1 MMDFSPTQIWV
12 IIIGMGLGTLA
23 LRFSFLG
30 MIGRRQLP
38 EWVLRHL
45 RYTPVAVLPGLMA
58 PQIFF
63 PAANDGV
70 TDPLRLIAAA
80 VTLAVGYRTHSVLW
94 AIVAGFAT
102 LMALMA
108 LSGR

>member
-1 MMDFSPTQIWV
+1 MEYSQTQIWV
-12 IIIGMGLGTLA
+12 VILGLGLGTLM

-30 MIGRRQLP
+30 LVGRRQMP

-45 RYTPVAVLPGLMA
+45 RYTPVAVIPGLMA

-70 TDPLRLIAAA
+70 TDPLRLVAAA
-80 VTLAVGYRTHSVLW
+80 VTLAVGYRTRSVLW

-108 LSGR
+108 LAGT